1 MARGLGKGIGAL
13 FPTET
18 LESIQETIQNE
29 EHVEKIPLQK
39 LVANPFQP
47 RKKFDDETIE
57 ELAQSIRE
65 HGIIQPIVVRKKGKK
80 YEIVVGERRYRAA
93 KLAKLEE
100 IPAIIKEMTEEQMM
114 ELAILENLQREDLT
128 PIEEA
133 EAYQNLIEKLN
144 FTQDDLAKRLGKSR
158 PHITNMIRLLQ
169 LPEEVR
175 QMVNDGD
182 LSMGHGRALLGLKN
196 KRKII
201 EVAKKVVN
209 QSLNVRQLEALIKQ
223 LNENVSRETKNSTNK
238 DIFVQATES
247 QLREFFGTNVQ
258 IKKTKNKGKIE
269 IEFYSEDDLER
280 ILEILNLEHDEV

>member
-1 MARGLGKGIGAL
+1 MA
-13 FPTET
+13 
-18 LESIQETIQNE
+18 N
-29 EHVEKIPLQK
+29 
-39 LVANPFQP
+39 
-47 RKKFDDETIE
+47 
-57 ELAQSIRE
+57 
-65 HGIIQPIVVRKKGKK
+65 
-80 YEIVVGERRYRAA
+80 
-93 KLAKLEE
+93 LEE

-175 QMVNDGD
+175 QMLNEGQ

-196 KRKII
+196 KRQMI
-201 EVAKKVVN
+201 EVAKKTIN

-223 LNENVSRETKNSTNK
+223 LNENVSRETKKKTPKK

-280 ILEILNLEHDEV
+280 ILEILNLDHDEM